1 MNARFY
7 GRKPRHTYAYARI
20 TADCPEDPG
29 EIECTDSATPG
40 VLSFDDAQARNP
52 RVTQPAPASLL
63 TIFGATGDLAQ
74 RMLLPS
80 LYSLQA
86 ENLLPPQM
94 RILGTARS
102 ELDRE
107 GFANLVSAAIGERI
121 PSTERNDAAL
131 RGLLARLDYG
141 AASVDDD
148 ASMQRLAVK
157 VGELRNDGDVLYHL
171 STAPRFYVPACHALG
186 AHGAADARTRVMLEK
201 PIGKDLASANAINDG
216 VAQVF
221 DEERVYRVDHYLGKE
236 GVQNLIAL
244 RFGNALFEPLWNSV
258 HIEQVQITVG
268 ETVGVEGRGDYYDDS
283 GAMRDMLQNHLLQ
296 LLCLVAMEP
305 PARFE
310 PTAVRNEKIKVL
322 RSLRA
327 IGREQVAHEL
337 VAGQYTAGAID
348 GVAVPGYAQELGR
361 DSRTETFVALRAHV
375 DNWRWSGVPF
385 YLRTGKRLPSRS
397 TEIYIQFRKV
407 PYSIFGGRA
416 AADMLP
422 NGLLIR
428 LQPEERIELDLM
440 SKTPGLDRSGLRLS
454 QVALDLDFHE
464 EFASARKRIAYERL
478 YLDAI
483 EGNGTLFVRRD
494 ETEAAWQWVD
504 AILDGWRSANHAPK
518 PYPAGTWG
526 PSAAVSLIERH
537 GHGWRE

>member
-1 MNARFY
+1 
-7 GRKPRHTYAYARI
+7 
-20 TADCPEDPG
+20 
-29 EIECTDSATPG
+29 
-40 VLSFDDAQARNP
+40 
-52 RVTQPAPASLL
+52 VTRPAPASLL

-86 ENLLPPQM
+86 EQLLPPGL

-107 GFANLVSAAIGERI
+107 GFSTLVANTINQRI
-121 PSTERNDAAL
+121 PAAERNDAAL
-131 RGLLARLDYG
+131 RALLGRLDYC
-141 AASVDDD
+141 AASVDND
-148 ASMQRLAVK
+148 ASMQALAAK
-157 VGELRNDGDVLYHL
+157 VGELRNGDVLYHL
-171 STAPRFYVPACHALG
+171 STAPRFYVPACHALA
-186 AHGAADARTRVMLEK
+186 AHGAADAQTRVMLEK
-201 PIGKDLASANAINDG
+201 PIGKDLASADAINDG

-258 HIEQVQITVG
+258 HIEQVQITVA

-305 PARFE
+305 PARFG
-310 PTAVRNEKIKVL
+310 PNSVRNEKIKVL

-327 IGREQVAHEL
+327 IGRDDVAGES

-348 GVAVPGYAQELGR
+348 GVAVPGYASELGR

-385 YLRTGKRLPSRS
+385 YLRTGKRLPARC

-416 AADMLP
+416 ATDMQP

-440 SKTPGLDRSGLRLS
+440 AKTPGLDRSGLRMS
-454 QVALDLDFHE
+454 QVALDLDFHQ
-464 EFASARKRIAYERL
+464 EFANARRRISYERL

-504 AILDGWRSANHAPK
+504 TILDGWRSANHAPK

-537 GHGWRE
+537 GHSWRE

>member
-1 MNARFY
+1 M
-7 GRKPRHTYAYARI
+7 TQ
-20 TADCPEDPG
+20 
-29 EIECTDSATPG
+29 AT
-40 VLSFDDAQARNP
+40 
-52 RVTQPAPASLL
+52 PASLL
-63 TIFGATGDLAQ
+63 TIFGATGDLSR

-86 ENLLPPQM
+86 EKLLPDGM

-102 ELDRE
+102 ELDRAA
-107 GFANLVSAAIGERI
+107 FTQLVADSIHERI
-121 PSTERNDAAL
+121 PADERNPDAL
-131 RGLLARLDYG
+131 RGLLERLDFFS
-141 AASVDDD
+141 ASADNVV
-148 ASMQRLAVK
+148 SMNGLCDKITA
-157 VGELRNDGDVLYHL
+157 LRNGDVLYHM
-171 STAPRFYVPACHALG
+171 STAPKFYGPACQSLA
-186 AHGAADARTRVMLEK
+186 ANGAAGAGTRVMLEK
-201 PIGKDLASANAINDG
+201 PIGKDLASAIAINDA
-216 VAQVF
+216 VAAAF
-221 DEERVYRVDHYLGKE
+221 DEERIFRTDHYLGKE

-244 RFGNALFEPLWNSV
+244 RFGNSLFEPLWSAR

-268 ETVGVEGRGDYYDDS
+268 ETVGVEGRGDYYDES
-283 GAMRDMLQNHLLQ
+283 GALRDMLQNHLLQ

-305 PARFE
+305 PARFD
-310 PTAVRNEKIKVL
+310 PAAVRNEKIKVL

-327 IGREQVAHEL
+327 IDRSNVSTESV
-337 VAGQYTAGAID
+337 VGQYSAGASE
-348 GVAVPGYAQELGR
+348 GKVVPGYAEELGR
-361 DSRTETFVALRAHV
+361 ASRTETFVALRAHV

-407 PYSIFGGRA
+407 PYSIFGGPA
-416 AADMLP
+416 ATDMQP

-440 SKTPGLDRSGLRLS
+440 SKAPGLDRAGLRLS

-494 ETEAAWQWVD
+494 ETEAAWKWVD
-504 AILDGWRSANHAPK
+504 AIADGWRDAGMVPK

-526 PSAAVSLIERH
+526 PSASVSLVDRL
-537 GHGWRE
+537 GHSWRE

>member
-1 MNARFY
+1 MTHA
-7 GRKPRHTYAYARI
+7 
-20 TADCPEDPG
+20 
-29 EIECTDSATPG
+29 
-40 VLSFDDAQARNP
+40 
-52 RVTQPAPASLL
+52 APASLL
-63 TIFGATGDLAQ
+63 TIFGATGDLAR

-86 ENLLPPQM
+86 EQLLPANL

-107 GFANLVSAAIGERI
+107 GFANLVSASIAERI
-121 PSTERNDAAL
+121 PAAERNDAAL
-131 RGLLARLDYG
+131 RGLLDRLDYA

-148 ASMQRLAVK
+148 ASMAALAAK
-157 VGELRNDGDVLYHL
+157 VQALRDGDVLYHM
-171 STAPRFYVPACHALG
+171 STAPKFYGPACAALA
-186 AHGAADARTRVMLEK
+186 AHGVAGAGTRVMLEK
-201 PIGKDLASANAINDG
+201 PIGKDLASAIAINDS
-216 VAQVF
+216 VAMSF

-244 RFGNALFEPLWNSV
+244 RFGNALFEPLWNAR

-283 GAMRDMLQNHLLQ
+283 GALRDMLQNHLLQ

-305 PARFE
+305 PAKFD

-322 RSLRA
+322 RSLRP
-327 IGREQVAHEL
+327 IGREQVAHES

-348 GVAVPGYAQELGR
+348 GVAVPGYADELGR
-361 DSRTETFVALRAHV
+361 SSRTETFVALRAHV

-416 AADMLP
+416 AGDMRP

-440 SKTPGLDRSGLRLS
+440 SKAPGLDRSGLRLA

-504 AILDGWRSANHAPK
+504 AIAEGWRAAGITPK

-526 PSAAVSLIERH
+526 PGAAVSLTERH

>member
-1 MNARFY
+1 MTR
-7 GRKPRHTYAYARI
+7 
-20 TADCPEDPG
+20 
-29 EIECTDSATPG
+29 
-40 VLSFDDAQARNP
+40 
-52 RVTQPAPASLL
+52 PAPASLL

-86 ENLLPPQM
+86 EQLLPPGL

-107 GFANLVSAAIGERI
+107 GFSTLVANTINQRI
-121 PSTERNDAAL
+121 PAAERNDAAL
-131 RGLLARLDYG
+131 RALLGRLDYC
-141 AASVDDD
+141 AASVDND
-148 ASMQRLAVK
+148 ASMQALAAK
-157 VGELRNDGDVLYHL
+157 VGELRNGDVLYHL
-171 STAPRFYVPACHALG
+171 STAPRFYVPACHALA
-186 AHGAADARTRVMLEK
+186 AHGAADAQTRVMLEK
-201 PIGKDLASANAINDG
+201 PIGKDLASADAINDG

-258 HIEQVQITVG
+258 HIEQVQITVA

-305 PARFE
+305 PARFG
-310 PTAVRNEKIKVL
+310 PNSVRNEKIKVL

-327 IGREQVAHEL
+327 IGRDDVAGES

-348 GVAVPGYAQELGR
+348 GVAVPGYASELGR

-385 YLRTGKRLPSRS
+385 YLRTGKRLPARCS
-397 TEIYIQFRKV
+397 EIYIQFRKV

-416 AADMLP
+416 ATDMQP

-440 SKTPGLDRSGLRLS
+440 AKTPGLDRSGLRMS
-454 QVALDLDFHE
+454 QVALDLDFHQ
-464 EFASARKRIAYERL
+464 EFANARKRIAYERL

-504 AILDGWRSANHAPK
+504 TILDGWRSANHAPK
-518 PYPAGTWG
+518 PYPTGTWG

-537 GHGWRE
+537 GHSWRE